1 MTRIF
6 FLQITLLLCFLT
18 GFSVKILGQ
27 TKNKKEELSLIDPS
41 ITISNFYTID
51 ELNTM
56 GKAELIK
63 LYKERFKVIINL
75 LPYNALTSRPGVTL
89 EELGI
94 PQTSENKDLV
104 VEEEKNREVFYR
116 SFDASLNNFIAYA
129 DKSNIV
135 WSILFFEDTIKRVSL
150 GKDY

>member
-1 MTRIF
+1 MTRKL
-6 FLQITLLLCFLT
+6 FLQVSLILFCLT
-18 GFSVKILGQ
+18 AFSAKILGQ
-27 TKNKKEELSLIDPS
+27 TKNKKEESSLIDPS
-41 ITISNFYTID
+41 ITISSFYTID
-51 ELNTM
+51 ELNAM

-63 LYKERFKVIINL
+63 LYKERFKVIINI
-75 LPYNALTSRPGVTL
+75 LPYNALTSRPGATL

-94 PQTSENKDLV
+94 PQTSENKALL
-104 VEEEKNREVFYR
+104 VEEEKNSEVFYK